1 MLTTTYDHGDESPA
15 TDLTARQL
23 RAALADRGGALWA
36 DLRAPTD
43 ADAALLS
50 GALRL
55 PPPAVAWLCHG
66 AARPEPAAGDALTLV
81 SLADAAGE
89 LDVVLGPNVV
99 VTRDRGSR
107 GPARHLAD
115 AAAARASLRAG
126 ADGLAAALARAAAD
140 DLDGAGDAL
149 AGSLAQARTDAARR
163 PGELGRAVHAVQRR
177 AAALAEAIA
186 ASQSAVQGLRA
197 AAGHDGARATFDGAL
212 TALAATAAD
221 VQAVAE
227 QARSAAPSPELIALA
242 TLARDVATLRRL
254 AVAWTVVG
262 LGIAIGAVVAAWIRL
277 ALP

>member
-1 MLTTTYDHGDESPA
+1 MLTTTYDHGDDTPA

-36 DLRAPTD
+36 DLRTPTD
-43 ADAALLS
+43 ADAAVLA

-89 LDVVLGPNVV
+89 LDVVLGPNLV

-107 GPARHLAD
+107 GPARHLSD
-115 AAAARASLRAG
+115 GAAARASLRAG

-140 DLDGAGDAL
+140 DLDDAGDAL

-163 PGELGRAVHAVQRR
+163 PGEVGRAVHGVQRR

-186 ASQSAVQGLRA
+186 GSQAAAQALRGAAAHDAARA
-197 AAGHDGARATFDGAL
+197 ALDGAL
-212 TALAATAAD
+212 AALAATAAD
-221 VQAVAE
+221 VQVVAE

-242 TLARDVATLRRL
+242 AVARDVATLRRL
-254 AVAWTVVG
+254 AIAWTVVG
-262 LGIAIGAVVAAWIRL
+262 LGVAIAAVVTAWLQLAAR
-277 ALP
+277 